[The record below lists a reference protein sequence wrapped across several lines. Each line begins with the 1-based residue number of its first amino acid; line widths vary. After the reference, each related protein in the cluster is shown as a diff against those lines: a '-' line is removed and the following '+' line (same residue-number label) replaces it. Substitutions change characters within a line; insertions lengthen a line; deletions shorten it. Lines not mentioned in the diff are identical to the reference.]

1 MVVEARPGGG
11 IDVYMHGAFLILLAW
26 VGVSH
31 YLQRHHLADTGV
43 GIPPEDQEAVG
54 KIWVRSELGVGSTFA
69 FTIPVRPG
77 E

>member
-43 GIPPEDQEAVG
+43 GMAPEDQEAVFEEF
-54 KIWVRSELGVGSTFA
+54 RQVGRRTKRWRA
-69 FTIPVRPG
+69 PG
-77 E
+77 WG